1 MYSNLSKRK
10 SQSILHTKRKRKII
24 KTKIKEIKKGIRG
37 LFADEFIHK
46 GNIILVLKGTSL
58 PISTKTSIRIRNK
71 NIEHYEGGYM
81 NHHCDP
87 NAKIL
92 VIDDI
97 KEGIVVAKKD
107 IHKGEE
113 ITFDYETTEPKLS
126 HPFHCDCHGRL
137 IIGKN
142 KT

>member
-1 MYSNLSKRK
+1 M
-10 SQSILHTKRKRKII
+10 
-24 KTKIKEIKKGIRG
+24 KTKIKELNKSMRG

-87 NAKIL
+87 NTKIL
-92 VIDDI
+92 VIEDI
-97 KEGIVVAKKD
+97 KEGIVVAKKTYLKEKRSLLIMKRQNQD
-107 IHKGEE
+107 FLI
-113 ITFDYETTEPKLS
+113 LS
-126 HPFHCDCHGRL
+126 IVIVMED
-137 IIGKN
+137 
-142 KT
+142 

>member
-1 MYSNLSKRK
+1 
-10 SQSILHTKRKRKII
+10 
-24 KTKIKEIKKGIRG
+24 

-46 GNIILVLKGTSL
+46 GNIILILKGTSL

-87 NAKIL
+87 NTKIL
-92 VIDDI
+92 VIEDI
-97 KEGIVVAKKD
+97 EEGIVVAKKD

-113 ITFDYETTEPKLS
+113 ITFDYETTEP
-126 HPFHCDCHGRL
+126 RL
-137 IIGKN
+137 PCLKCLKDIYVKEAQQYRLAML
-142 KT
+142 